1 MERLLVLAFLFVVI
15 WDSAAL
21 WYFAVTIISA
31 LVSIAAILIDLLWI
45 EDF

>member
-1 MERLLVLAFLFVVI
+1 MERLLVIAFLFVVI

>member
-1 MERLLVLAFLFVVI
+1 MERLLVLAFLFVGI

-21 WYFAVTIISA
+21 WYFAVTIVSA
-31 LVSIAAILIDLLWI
+31 LVSVAAILIDLLWI